1 MAKLNKRLIDS
12 TAATDKDVVIWD
24 ESLTGFGLRAKPS
37 GAKSFIVQYRNKNGR
52 SRRLSIGQAGKLTLD
67 QARKAAKRVLGEV
80 ADGKD
85 PAEERQM
92 ARRGESVEQLCDL
105 YMKDHCANRCKA
117 STIAAHEWL
126 MKRFIRPKLGNRK
139 LLELRPADIAKLHA
153 DLQDT
158 PYNANRV
165 LGLLRAMLNCAERWE
180 MIPRGAN
187 PAAHIKP
194 FPEKKRERYLSQEE
208 LDDLMAVLTDG
219 EADGSIDL
227 YIATAIR
234 LLIFTGCRLGEILTL
249 EWASV
254 DLEKGRLVIEKHKTD
269 QHGAKIIPLNA
280 PAQELLGNLP
290 REDGNPYVI
299 VGEVPGKHLIN
310 LQKPWRRIRA
320 LAGLDDVRIHDL
332 RHSFASFA
340 VGAGLSL
347 PIIGGLLG
355 HKSVQTTARYAHLA
369 HDPLKQA
376 SDLVGTVIT
385 ARK

>member
-1 MAKLNKRLIDS
+1 MAKLSKRLIDS
-12 TAATDKDVVIWD
+12 IAASEKDVMVWD
-24 ESLTGFGLRAKPS
+24 DSLSGFGMRAKPS
-37 GAKSFIVQYRNKNGR
+37 GVKSFLIQYRNRNGR
-52 SRRLSIGQAGKLTLD
+52 SRRLSIGQVGKMTLD
-67 QARKAAKRVLGEV
+67 QARKAAIKALGEV

-92 ARRGESVEQLCDL
+92 ARRGESIEQLCDL

-126 MKRFIRPKLGNRK
+126 MRRFIRPKLGNRK
-139 LLELRPADIAKLHA
+139 LRPADIAKLHA

-187 PAAHIKP
+187 LAAHIKP
-194 FPEKKRERYLSQEE
+194 FPEKKRKRYLTQEE
-208 LDDLMAVLTDG
+208 LDGLMAVLEHG
-219 EADGSIDL
+219 EADGSIDP
-227 YIATAIR
+227 YIAAAIR

-254 DLEKGRLVIEKHKTD
+254 DLDKGRLVFEKHKTD
-269 QHGAKIIPLNA
+269 QHGAKVIPLNA
-280 PAQELLGNLP
+280 PAQELLANLS
-290 REDGNPYVI
+290 REEGHAYVI
-299 VGEVPGKHLIN
+299 VGEVSGKHLIN

-320 LAGLDDVRIHDL
+320 LAGIDDVRIHDL

-385 ARK
+385 AGK

>member
-12 TAATDKDVVIWD
+12 IAAADKDVVVWD

-92 ARRGESVEQLCDL
+92 ARRGESIDQLCDL
-105 YMKDHCANRCKA
+105 YMKDHCARRCKD

-139 LLELRPADIAKLHA
+139 LLELRPADVAKLHA

-165 LGLLRAMLNCAERWE
+165 LGLLARHAELRRALGND
-180 MIPRGAN
+180 
-187 PAAHIKP
+187 PARCQSGRPHQA
-194 FPEKKRERYLSQEE
+194 FPEKKRERYLTQDE
-208 LDDLMAVLTDG
+208 LEGLMAVLADG
-219 EADGSIDL
+219 EADGSIDP
-227 YIATAIR
+227 YIAAAIR

-249 EWASV
+249 EWTSV
-254 DLEKGRLVIEKHKTD
+254 DLAKGRLVFEKHKTD

-280 PAQELLGNLP
+280 PAQELLANLP
-290 REDGNPYVI
+290 RQEGNPYVI

-320 LAGLDDVRIHDL
+320 LADLDDVRIHDL

>member
-1 MAKLNKRLIDS
+1 
-12 TAATDKDVVIWD
+12 
-24 ESLTGFGLRAKPS
+24 
-37 GAKSFIVQYRNKNGR
+37 
-52 SRRLSIGQAGKLTLD
+52 
-67 QARKAAKRVLGEV
+67 
-80 ADGKD
+80 
-85 PAEERQM
+85 M
-92 ARRGESVEQLCDL
+92 ARRGESIEQLCDL
-105 YMKDHCANRCKA
+105 YMKDHCTNRCKA

-139 LLELRPADIAKLHA
+139 LLELRPADVAKLHA

-208 LDDLMAVLTDG
+208 LDGLMAVLADG
-219 EADGSIDL
+219 ETDGSIDP
-227 YIATAIR
+227 YIAAAIR

-254 DLEKGRLVIEKHKTD
+254 DLDKGRLVFEKHKTD
-269 QHGAKIIPLNA
+269 QRGAKIIPLNT
-280 PAQELLGNLP
+280 PAQELLANLQ
-290 REDGNPYVI
+290 RQEDNLYVI

-376 SDLVGTVIT
+376 SDVVGTVIT

>member
-1 MAKLNKRLIDS
+1 MAKLSKRLIES
-12 TAATDKDVVIWD
+12 ISASEKDVMVWD
-24 ESLTGFGLRAKPS
+24 DSLGGFGIRAKPS
-37 GAKSFIVQYRNKNGR
+37 GVKSFLIQYRNRNGR
-52 SRRLSIGQAGKLTLD
+52 SRRLSIGQVGKMTLD
-67 QARKAAKRVLGEV
+67 QARKAAIKALGEV

-85 PAEERQM
+85 PAEERQI

-126 MKRFIRPKLGNRK
+126 MRRFIRPKLGNRK

-180 MIPRGAN
+180 MISRGSN

-208 LDDLMAVLTDG
+208 LDGLMAVLADG
-219 EADGSIDL
+219 EADGSIDP
-227 YIATAIR
+227 YIAAAIR

-254 DLEKGRLVIEKHKTD
+254 DLDKGRLVFEKHKTD

-280 PAQELLGNLP
+280 PAQELLAHLP
-290 REDGNPYVI
+290 RQESNPYVI

-320 LAGLDDVRIHDL
+320 LASIDDVRIHDL

-355 HKSVQTTARYAHLA
+355 HKSIQTTARYAHLA

-385 ARK
+385 AGK

>member
-12 TAATDKDVVIWD
+12 IAAADKDVVVWD
-24 ESLTGFGLRAKPS
+24 ESLTGFGIRAKPS

-92 ARRGESVEQLCDL
+92 ARRGESIDQLCDL
-105 YMKDHCANRCKA
+105 YMKDHCARRCKD

-180 MIPRGAN
+180 MIARGAN

-194 FPEKKRERYLSQEE
+194 FPEKKRERYLTQDE
-208 LDDLMAVLTDG
+208 LEGLTAVLADG
-219 EADGSIDL
+219 EADGSIDP
-227 YIATAIR
+227 YIAVAIR

-254 DLEKGRLVIEKHKTD
+254 DLAKGRLVLEKHKTD

-280 PAQELLGNLP
+280 PAQELLANLP
-290 REDGNPYVI
+290 RQEGNPYVI

>member
-1 MAKLNKRLIDS
+1 MAKLSKRLIDS
-12 TAATDKDVVIWD
+12 ITATEKDVMVWD
-24 ESLTGFGLRAKPS
+24 DSLSGFGVRAKPS
-37 GAKSFIVQYRNKNGR
+37 GVKSFLIQYRNRNGR
-52 SRRLSIGQAGKLTLD
+52 SRRLSIGQVGKMTLD
-67 QARKAAKRVLGEV
+67 QARKAAMKALGEV

-92 ARRGESVEQLCDL
+92 ARRGESVEQLCEL
-105 YMKDHCANRCKA
+105 YMKDHCANRCKE

-126 MKRFIRPKLGNRK
+126 MRRFIRPKLGNRK
-139 LLELRPADIAKLHA
+139 LLELRPADIAKLHT

-208 LDDLMAVLTDG
+208 LDGLLAVLADG
-219 EADGSIDL
+219 EADGSIDP
-227 YIATAIR
+227 YIAAAIR

-249 EWASV
+249 EWTSV
-254 DLEKGRLVIEKHKTD
+254 DLDKGRLVFEKHKTD

-280 PAQELLGNLP
+280 PAQELLANLP
-290 REDGNPYVI
+290 REEDNPYVI
-299 VGEVPGKHLIN
+299 VGEVMGKHLIN
-310 LQKPWRRIRA
+310 LQKPWRRIRT
-320 LAGLDDVRIHDL
+320 LARLDDVRIHDL

-376 SDLVGTVIT
+376 SDLVGTAIT

>member
-1 MAKLNKRLIDS
+1 MAKLNKRVIDS
-12 TAATDKDVVIWD
+12 IAADDKDMVVWD
-24 ESLTGFGLRAKPS
+24 ENLTGFGLRAKPS

-52 SRRLSIGQAGKLTLD
+52 SRRLSLGQAGKLTLD
-67 QARKAAKRVLGEV
+67 QARKAAQRVLGEV

-92 ARRGESVEQLCDL
+92 ARRGESIDQLCDL
-105 YMKDHCANRCKA
+105 YMKDHCAGRCKD
-117 STIAAHEWL
+117 STIAAHKWL
-126 MKRFIRPKLGNRK
+126 MKRFIRPRLGNRK
-139 LLELRPADIAKLHA
+139 LLELRAADIAKLHA

-165 LGLLRAMLNCAERWE
+165 LGLLRAILNCAERWE

-194 FPEKKRERYLSQEE
+194 FPEKKRERYLTQDE
-208 LDDLMAVLTDG
+208 LDGLMAVLADG
-219 EADGSIDL
+219 EAAGSIDP
-227 YIATAIR
+227 YITAAIR
-234 LLIFTGCRLGEILTL
+234 LLIFTGCRLGEILML
-249 EWASV
+249 EWTSV
-254 DLEKGRLVIEKHKTD
+254 DLDKGRLVFKKHKTD
-269 QHGAKIIPLNA
+269 QHGAKIIPLNT
-280 PAQELLGNLP
+280 PALDLLINLP
-290 REDGNPYVI
+290 RQENNPYAI
-299 VGEVPGKHLIN
+299 IGEVPGNHLIN

-320 LAGLDDVRIHDL
+320 LAGLNDVRIHDL

-376 SDLVGTVIT
+376 SDLIGTVIT

>member
-1 MAKLNKRLIDS
+1 MTKLNKRLIDS
-12 TAATDKDVVIWD
+12 IATSEKDVMVWD
-24 ESLTGFGLRAKPS
+24 DSLSGFGIRVKPS
-37 GAKSFIVQYRNKNGR
+37 GAKSFLIQYRNRNGR
-52 SRRLSIGQAGKLTLD
+52 SRRLSIGQVGKITLD
-67 QARKAAKRVLGEV
+67 QARKAAIKALGEV

-92 ARRGESVEQLCDL
+92 ARRGESIDQLCDL
-105 YMKDHCANRCKA
+105 YMKDHCARRCKE

-126 MKRFIRPKLGNRK
+126 MRRFIRPRLGNRK
-139 LLELRPADIAKLHA
+139 LLELRPFDVAKLHA

-194 FPEKKRERYLSQEE
+194 FPEKKRERYLTQDE
-208 LDDLMAVLTDG
+208 LEGLMAVLADG
-219 EADGSIDL
+219 EADGSIDP
-227 YIATAIR
+227 YIAAAIR
-234 LLIFTGCRLGEILTL
+234 LLIFTGCRLGEILAL
-249 EWASV
+249 EWTSV
-254 DLEKGRLVIEKHKTD
+254 DLTKGRFVFEKHKTD
-269 QHGAKIIPLNA
+269 QYGTKIIPLNT
-280 PAQELLGNLP
+280 PAHDLLASLS
-290 REDGNPYVI
+290 RQDGNPYVI
-299 VGEVPGKHLIN
+299 VGEVPGKHLVN
-310 LQKPWRRIRA
+310 LQKPWGRIRA

>member
-12 TAATDKDVVIWD
+12 IAATDKDVVVWD

-92 ARRGESVEQLCDL
+92 ARRGESIDQLCDL
-105 YMKDHCANRCKA
+105 YMKDHCARRCKD

-126 MKRFIRPKLGNRK
+126 MKRFIRPRLGNRK
-139 LLELRPADIAKLHA
+139 LLELRPADVAKLHA

-194 FPEKKRERYLSQEE
+194 FPEKKRERYLTQDE
-208 LDDLMAVLTDG
+208 LEGLMAVLADG
-219 EADGSIDL
+219 EADGSIDP
-227 YIATAIR
+227 YIAAAIR

-249 EWASV
+249 EWTSV
-254 DLEKGRLVIEKHKTD
+254 DLAKGRLVFEKHKTD

-280 PAQELLGNLP
+280 PAQELLANLP
-290 REDGNPYVI
+290 RQEGNPYVI
-299 VGEVPGKHLIN
+299 VGEVPGNHLIN

>member
-12 TAATDKDVVIWD
+12 VTATEKDVVVWD

-52 SRRLSIGQAGKLTLD
+52 SRRLSLGQAGKLTLD
-67 QARKAAKRVLGEV
+67 QARKSAQRVLGEV

-92 ARRGESVEQLCDL
+92 ARRGESIDQLCEL
-105 YMKDHCANRCKA
+105 YMKDHCARRCKE

-139 LLELRPADIAKLHA
+139 LLELRSADIAKLHA

-180 MIPRGAN
+180 MIPRSAN

-208 LDDLMAVLTDG
+208 LDGLMAVLADG
-219 EADGSIDL
+219 EADGSIDP
-227 YIATAIR
+227 YIAAAIR

-249 EWASV
+249 EWASI
-254 DLEKGRLVIEKHKTD
+254 DLEKGRLVFEKHKTD

-280 PAQELLGNLP
+280 PAQDLLVNLP
-290 REDGNPYVI
+290 RQEDNPYVI

-310 LQKPWRRIRA
+310 LQKPWGRIRA
-320 LAGLDDVRIHDL
+320 VAGLDDVRIHDL